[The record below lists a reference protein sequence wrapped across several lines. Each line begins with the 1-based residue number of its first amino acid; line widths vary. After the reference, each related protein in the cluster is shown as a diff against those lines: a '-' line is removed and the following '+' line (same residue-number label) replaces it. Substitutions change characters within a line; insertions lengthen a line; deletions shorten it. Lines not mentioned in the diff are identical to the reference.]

1 LTAGPLQQSERSS
14 KSRQVKAILH
24 TIGARGRLH
33 LCSDPDALHNA
44 SMGLRKLT
52 SCAVLALAIGCSSSD
67 GPSGIDDDDQA
78 SDDDAVS
85 ADDDDDDA
93 PARPAADAGK
103 PTADA
108 RVLDGSTKPTPD
120 AALRSDAS
128 STSPP
133 SSNDAGPPLVR
144 GDGATTPVRTD
155 AGEPSR
161 GDGGEASG
169 SDAGTSPEPN
179 GLRPKCVKKPSQVMV
194 IGDSYINW
202 ITHTFPQD
210 MAKEA
215 GQTWRMEAIGAYSMG
230 SGGAGF
236 IPDQYKSSIARDP
249 DCHTIL
255 MDGGGNDL
263 LVADPSIDFA
273 GQCKTEQAPMLKQ
286 CQTIIDKAIAAAD
299 ALLLKASADGVRDVV
314 YFFYPHVPKNTLL
327 GGPNPN
333 AMLDHAL
340 PQVRKFCE
348 GVEEKTS
355 GKTRCTFVDMVPV
368 FEGHDDWFVPGD
380 IHENSQGSAAM
391 AKELWKVMKDRCIAQ
406 PEASGCCEP

>member
-1 LTAGPLQQSERSS
+1 M
-14 KSRQVKAILH
+14 
-24 TIGARGRLH
+24 H
-33 LCSDPDALHNA
+33 LCNAQVADHNQRMRLSTFALF
-44 SMGLRKLT
+44 S
-52 SCAVLALAIGCSSSD
+52 ALVAGAGCSSSD
-67 GPSGIDDDDQA
+67 GAGSADDDEQ
-78 SDDDAVS
+78 SDDDAVAADDDS
-85 ADDDDDDA
+85 DDDDDT
-93 PARPAADAGK
+93 PSRPGADAGK
-103 PTADA
+103 PQSDA
-108 RVLDGSTKPTPD
+108 RVLDGSSKPPID
-120 AALRSDAS
+120 AAVRSDAAS
-128 STSPP
+128 NGP
-133 SSNDAGPPLVR
+133 SGGNEAGTPPLR
-144 GDGATTPVRTD
+144 TDGGSSRSD
-155 AGEPSR
+155 AGESR
-161 GDGGEASG
+161 ADGGQPARADAG
-169 SDAGTSPEPN
+169 SDPEPTA
-179 GLRPKCVKKPSQVMV
+179 LRPKCVKKPSQVMV

-263 LVADPSIDFA
+263 LVADPSLDFT

-286 CQTIIDKAIAAAD
+286 CQTIIDKALAAAD
-299 ALLLKASADGVRDVV
+299 ALLLKASTDGIRDVV

-348 GVEEKTS
+348 GVEAKTK

-380 IHENSQGSAAM
+380 IHENSMGSAAM

-406 PEASGCCEP
+406 PASSGCCEE